1 MAGSQSSI
9 LSRVSNSGK
18 LNLPSHLRKMVGTRE
33 GGPVVI
39 RFEDGE
45 LRIRTVRS
53 VLEELQNEAQALFA
67 GTGESV
73 DRFLADR
80 RAEAAADEAEA

>member
-18 LNLPSHLRKMVGTRE
+18 LNLPSHLRKMVGLER